1 MQKIIIFRTN
11 NDYLIFWS
19 LKTFNT
25 EAQVWL
31 IKKLWWSWHLWKH
44 VPGSTSR
51 FLFAFRLFSGSWPA
65 YPKATVSYS
74 LQGDQPNFINFR
86 FKKKKPERSVYT
98 ATHLE
103 SYLTEPLFID
113 LCGGRWYEI
122 CTCVRNIIFQKF
134 ALMFFS
140 PDIIECWFSLYKI
153 QVELSVG

>member
-44 VPGSTSR
+44 VPGSMSR
-51 FLFAFRLFSGSWPA
+51 FLFPFRLFSGSWPA

-74 LQGDQPNFINFR
+74 LQGDQPNFINFL
-86 FKKKKPERSVYT
+86 FKKKKAWE
-98 ATHLE
+98 
-103 SYLTEPLFID
+103 
-113 LCGGRWYEI
+113 
-122 CTCVRNIIFQKF
+122 
-134 ALMFFS
+134 
-140 PDIIECWFSLYKI
+140 ECLHCNSLRKLLNRTSLYWSLWWQMVWNLYMCQKHYFSKVCSDVFFPRHYWMLI
-153 QVELSVG
+153 LSV